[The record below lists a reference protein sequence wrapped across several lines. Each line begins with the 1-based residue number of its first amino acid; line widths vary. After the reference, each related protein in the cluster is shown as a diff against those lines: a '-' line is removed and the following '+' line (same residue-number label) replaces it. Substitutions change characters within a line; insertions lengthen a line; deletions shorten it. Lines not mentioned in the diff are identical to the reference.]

1 MLNLSVMI
9 ALLWTSS
16 LAAPRFTSLQV
27 VPGQPLMWRPATH
40 VASRQAETCLPIP
53 DERYGTLPLPEW
65 EPAQWPAEHHA
76 DVNLALRGYT
86 PTHDFLG
93 LMEIAGGG
101 DDLQAPQLASLFAR
115 PHVPTFV
122 ALYRVYN
129 WNWDCNCRGE
139 PIDDPTVTLAEL
151 AVLPDETIHVPR
163 SGYEIGGGYQALVLY
178 ASEERLTLKYTA
190 EDNVVVGYTL
200 HLENICVEPNLLAL
214 YRASDSAGRHS
225 LPALRAGQAVGR
237 ARSNGIGVAIRDTGA
252 FMDLR
257 AHQDWWRTVDGSS
270 P

>member
-1 MLNLSVMI
+1 
-9 ALLWTSS
+9 
-16 LAAPRFTSLQV
+16 
-27 VPGQPLMWRPATH
+27 
-40 VASRQAETCLPIP
+40 
-53 DERYGTLPLPEW
+53 
-65 EPAQWPAEHHA
+65 
-76 DVNLALRGYT
+76 
-86 PTHDFLG
+86 
-93 LMEIAGGG
+93 
-101 DDLQAPQLASLFAR
+101 
-115 PHVPTFV
+115 
-122 ALYRVYN
+122 
-129 WNWDCNCRGE
+129 
-139 PIDDPTVTLAEL
+139 VTLAEL
-151 AVLPDETIHVPR
+151 AVLPAETIHVPR